1 MSPTQESQDTWLSRR
16 FVLTLTSLMGLMG
29 ASGIAALGIVSCAPS
44 GCLCWFVPCDR
55 SNHVSGHV
63 RTSSGQPIEGAQ
75 VEFYGVTEKT
85 DAAGCFS
92 FGGHLAAPGF
102 QVEARKPGYKAFS
115 EGRKF
120 DLYDI
125 DIVLEDQHS
134 PRQSR
139 GTWRS

>member
-1 MSPTQESQDTWLSRR
+1 MDGMVHLIRI
-16 FVLTLTSLMGLMG
+16 SL
-29 ASGIAALGIVSCAPS
+29 LGIVSCALS

-75 VEFYGVTEKT
+75 VELYGVTEKT

-102 QVEARKPGYKAFS
+102 QVEARKPGYKDFS
-115 EGRKF
+115 EGREF

-125 DIVLEDQHS
+125 DIVLEDQRS
-134 PRQSR
+134 PRPSR
-139 GTWRS
+139 GTWRVLSSSEAEDIGECGH